1 MARIEVFRSFQS
13 SFKFRRLFLL
23 GGDAVVSTPLLHQM
37 YEVGVSELKLKGI
50 LWPTEIGF

>member
-1 MARIEVFRSFQS
+1 M
-13 SFKFRRLFLL
+13 